1 MESLPS
7 SCNTQLQ
14 KIETVD
20 IDLDNGAEEYKAKYV
35 VLKVTLEDGAFKYI
49 VRARKKAAYHRDVS
63 DPVSRDLVEKFG
75 VHCECIGG
83 GRVLVNVSS
92 KKILVFGYSVDFGK
106 ADHSM
111 TVTAIKEL
119 LPQWNIT
126 YSNDG
131 Y

>member
-1 MESLPS
+1 MG
-7 SCNTQLQ
+7 
-14 KIETVD
+14 D

-35 VLKVTLEDGAFKYI
+35 VLKVTFEEGASKYI

-111 TVTAIKEL
+111 TVAAIKEL

>member
-1 MESLPS
+1 M
-7 SCNTQLQ
+7 
-14 KIETVD
+14 
-20 IDLDNGAEEYKAKYV
+20 DNGAEEYKAKYV

-63 DPVSRDLVEKFG
+63 GPVSQDLLEKFG
-75 VHCECIGG
+75 VRCEVCGG

-92 KKILVFGYSVDFGK
+92 KKILVFGYSVDFGQ

-111 TVTAIKEL
+111 TVAAIKEL
-119 LPQWNIT
+119 LPKWNIT

>member
-1 MESLPS
+1 M
-7 SCNTQLQ
+7 
-14 KIETVD
+14 
-20 IDLDNGAEEYKAKYV
+20 
-35 VLKVTLEDGAFKYI
+35 
-49 VRARKKAAYHRDVS
+49 
-63 DPVSRDLVEKFG
+63 
-75 VHCECIGG
+75 HCECIGG

-111 TVTAIKEL
+111 TVAAIKEL